1 MQKSRLRSFFT
12 DQRSAMLIRW
22 WAAGAVYFFIG
33 WGTSVG
39 RQSMIDFVF
48 SLGLWMGLF
57 NILIINP
64 SLRSL
69 FNIGPKKRP
78 QHENTFAQRL
88 SDHLVELLKTIFI
101 VFNVAMLYQVI
112 NSTIIAARDLSPDTL
127 PLPGEPIMFGIFYVF
142 VFWCL
147 DLWIN
152 KFKKIIAS
160 NRKIARN
167 HDVESE
173 K

>member
-1 MQKSRLRSFFT
+1 MLKRRLKAFLT

-22 WAAGAVYFFIG
+22 WAAGAVFFFIG
-33 WGTSVG
+33 WGTPIG
-39 RQSMIDFVF
+39 QQSMIGLAF
-48 SLGLWMGLF
+48 SLGLILGLL

-101 VFNVAMLYQVI
+101 VLTVVVFYLVI
-112 NSTIIAARDLSPDTL
+112 NKIIISVRDLPSDSVPF
-127 PLPGEPIMFGIFYVF
+127 PGEPIMFGIFYVF
-142 VFWCL
+142 VFWCIESL
-147 DLWIN
+147 I
-152 KFKKIIAS
+152 KKIKKS
-160 NRKIARN
+160 
-167 HDVESE
+167 S
-173 K
+173 

>member
-1 MQKSRLRSFFT
+1 MQKSRLRAFFT

-33 WGTSVG
+33 WGTFSAIG
-39 RQSMIDFVF
+39 QSMIGFAF
-48 SLGLWMGLF
+48 SLGLVMGLF
-57 NILIINP
+57 NILIVNP

-78 QHENTFAQRL
+78 PHENTFAQRL
-88 SDHLVELLKTIFI
+88 SDHLVELLKTLFI

-112 NSTIIAARDLSPDTL
+112 NRTIIAVRDLPPDAV
-127 PLPGEPIMFGIFYVF
+127 PFPGEPIIFGIFYVF

-147 DLWIN
+147 ELLVN
-152 KFKKIIAS
+152 KIKRIIFS
-160 NRKIARN
+160 IRVK
-167 HDVESE
+167 
-173 K
+173 

>member
-1 MQKSRLRSFFT
+1 MQKSRLRAFFT

-33 WGTSVG
+33 WGTPIG
-39 RQSMIDFVF
+39 QQSMVGLAF
-48 SLGLWMGLF
+48 SLGLWLGLL

-64 SLRSL
+64 SLRLL

-78 QHENTFAQRL
+78 EHENTFAQRV
-88 SDHLVELLKTIFI
+88 SDHLVELLKTLFI
-101 VFNVAMLYQVI
+101 VFTVAMFYQVI
-112 NSTIIAARDLSPDTL
+112 NRTIIAVRDLPPDSV
-127 PLPGEPIMFGIFYVF
+127 PFPGEPIMFGVFYVF

-147 DLWIN
+147 ELLVN
-152 KFKKIIAS
+152 KIKKTIVS
-160 NRKIARN
+160 NR
-167 HDVESE
+167 DVESE